1 MVVKDVVQKPAIVAG
16 GGSPE
21 AYVAQK
27 LREWAPSVS
36 GREHFAIL
44 AFAGAI
50 ESILIT
56 LMENAE
62 MDTID
67 MLTEIRSKQ
76 SAANLWMGIDIIDRN
91 ESRRHAGQEHNR
103 ATGR

>member
-1 MVVKDVVQKPAIVAG
+1 M
-16 GGSPE
+16 
-21 AYVAQK
+21 
-27 LREWAPSVS
+27 REWAPSVS

-56 LMENAE
+56 LIENAG